1 MVANNPE
8 LLFSDAFRAF
18 AASPT
23 LTIDT
28 DSDPGAWETAIA
40 HTPRLARQCAPFLE
54 TYEAPALGDDDRSN
68 VND

>member
-1 MVANNPE
+1 MVA
-8 LLFSDAFRAF
+8 L
-18 AASPT
+18 ASNPT

-40 HTPRLARQCAPFLE
+40 HTPHLARQCAHFLE
-54 TYEAPALGDDDRSN
+54 TCEAPAQGDDDRSN